1 MVSWRNGHGGSCL
14 LGEADNEA
22 LGILFCGLF
31 VSLIGWSSVSGF
43 LDKLIVFRGFGL
55 SGKIKPFYLFWRIF
69 RSAFVIY
76 LGSSRFWVFGFDLL
90 MGFCWAL
97 QSGKYISPWSVINF
111 FHFSYIFSATKQNFR
126 VLINGLIGLVLLSL
140 GGFSFSDSVCCLLMP
155 VFPLTYGEIA
165 HFPAKVPPIHIP
177 VGSCI

>member
-1 MVSWRNGHGGSCL
+1 MVSWRNGNGGSCL

-76 LGSSRFWVFGFDLL
+76 LGSSRFWVWFIDGVLFFLGL
-90 MGFCWAL
+90 AKWEVY
-97 QSGKYISPWSVINF
+97 KSVISDKF
-111 FHFSYIFSATKQNFR
+111 LFIFPTFS
-126 VLINGLIGLVLLSL
+126 LLPNRTL
-140 GGFSFSDSVCCLLMP
+140 GFW
-155 VFPLTYGEIA
+155 
-165 HFPAKVPPIHIP
+165 
-177 VGSCI
+177 